1 MAASL
6 RVVGRTSSHFT
17 RTVRIFA
24 LELDV
29 VCELELVADLLSRDP
44 EDYAGNPALRLPILE
59 TPEGN
64 LYGTLNICRELSR
77 RSAAKKRVVWPED
90 CSDISLANAQ
100 ELTLQAM
107 ASEVTIVTG
116 RLGGASSD
124 SMHAVKLKDGIANS
138 LSWLETRWSELRS
151 ALPAE
156 RDLSFL
162 EVTVFC
168 LFRHLAFREIVPL
181 QPYPALE
188 AFCREFERRPAVAA
202 TPYAFQA

>member
-1 MAASL
+1 MALPL

-29 VCELELVADLLSRDP
+29 DCELELVADLLSRDP

-64 LYGTLNICRELSR
+64 LYGMLNICRELER
-77 RSAAKKRVVWPED
+77 RSDAKKRIVWPEQCAD
-90 CSDISLANAQ
+90 LSLSNAQ
-100 ELTLQAM
+100 ELVLQAM
-107 ASEVTIVTG
+107 ASEVTIITG
-116 RLGGASSD
+116 RLGGASSA

-138 LSWLETRWSELRS
+138 LSWLEIRLRELRS

-162 EVTVFC
+162 EVTLFC
-168 LFRHLAFREIVPL
+168 LFRHLAFREIVPTE
-181 QPYPALE
+181 PYPELD
-188 AFCREFERRPAVAA
+188 AFCREFEQRPAAAA
-202 TPYAFQA
+202 TPYAFQE